1 MNSDEYVQDILE
13 PFFEEL
19 TDEERQHGCFQQD
32 GAISQITNNS
42 VRLLQEVFDVRI
54 ISAGLWAPISAALSV
69 CDFCLWV
76 SLKAKVYR
84 DNPALLKLSG
94 MRSGL

>member
-32 GAISQITNNS
+32 GAIAQITNNS
-42 VRLLQEVFDVRI
+42 VIPLQEVFDDRI
-54 ISAGLWAPISAALSV
+54 INTGLWAPISAALSV
-69 CDFCLWV
+69 CDFYLWG

-84 DNPALLKLSG
+84 DNPALLKPSG
-94 MRSGL
+94 MRLGL